1 MQICENFLQTFLSM
15 IVFTMHF
22 FPAIGVDLKLNAE
35 ESLSL
40 IKIVNERIPISES
53 SLTCTC
59 DSQPFACEACDFTV
73 NTAGDGLGGRE
84 AVIRQRFRTDKESP
98 EALRTSIYDEVGGG
112 WIERDPETTQTFKHK
127 QQV

>member
-1 MQICENFLQTFLSM
+1 MQKYFRFTFRFGYFSAM
-15 IVFTMHF
+15 
-22 FPAIGVDLKLNAE
+22 GVDSKLNAE

-40 IKIVNERIPISES
+40 MKIVNERIRISES
-53 SLTCTC
+53 SLACTC
-59 DSQPFACEACDFTV
+59 DSQLFACEACDFTV

-98 EALRTSIYDEVGGG
+98 EALRTSGYDEVGGG
-112 WIERDPETTQTFKHK
+112 WIERDPETTQTFKRK